1 MKNKQCPICKG
12 KMETGKT
19 SVTLRRDRSV
29 VVIDEVPADVCQN
42 CEESVI
48 ESHIAQIAYELAEK
62 EIFRGVSLEFCKF
75 EPA

>member
-12 KMETGKT
+12 KMERGKT

-62 EIFRGVSLEFCKF
+62 EILRGVSLEFCKF
-75 EPA
+75 EAA